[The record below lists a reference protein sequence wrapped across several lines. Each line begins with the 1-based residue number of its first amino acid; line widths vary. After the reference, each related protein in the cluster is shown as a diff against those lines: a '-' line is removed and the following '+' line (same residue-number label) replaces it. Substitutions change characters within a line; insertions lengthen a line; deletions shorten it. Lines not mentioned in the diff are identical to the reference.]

1 MPKGKIVTAIDVGT
15 TKICTIIADAYTQK
29 GIQVLG
35 VGIAPSEGLH
45 KGVVADIPRARA
57 SIRESIRKAEQMSG
71 KRIDSAY
78 VGVTGRHVSSLNNK
92 GVVAI
97 NRQDRKVHPEDL
109 RRALEV
115 AKAVNVPNDRKVLH
129 IIPREYM
136 LDNTT
141 KVANP
146 VGMHGFRL
154 DVETHLITAAI
165 DSVQN
170 LTKCIRGLGIDIE
183 DLVLEPLAS
192 AEAVL
197 EPDEREAGVVLADI
211 GGGTTDVAVF
221 KDGSIYHTSVIPV
234 AGYQVT
240 RDIAL
245 GLNLPFE
252 MAEAMK
258 KKYASLGDGGD
269 GTIDTGNMGGETNG
283 HAVSYQELNSIVLAR
298 MEELLRLIMLE
309 LPDTNYSRLVPSGLV
324 LTGGS
329 SNLPGLDAVAKN
341 ALRIPV
347 RIGFPSHVYGI
358 TDTIS
363 DPAHAT
369 GVGLLLWATK
379 KPVGEQSWHKL
390 QQAGPLSRFFGTV
403 RKLFV
408 G

>member
-1 MPKGKIVTAIDVGT
+1 MPKGRIVTAIDVGT
-15 TKICTIIADAYTQK
+15 TKVCTIIADAYTQK

-92 GVVAI
+92 GIVAI

-129 IIPREYM
+129 IIPREYI
-136 LDNTT
+136 LDNQT

-183 DLVLEPLAS
+183 DLVLEPPLPSSCSRRRGKKSTRCLAWSSEPMITSRNPS
-192 AEAVL
+192 AC
-197 EPDEREAGVVLADI
+197 
-211 GGGTTDVAVF
+211 
-221 KDGSIYHTSVIPV
+221 
-234 AGYQVT
+234 
-240 RDIAL
+240 
-245 GLNLPFE
+245 
-252 MAEAMK
+252 
-258 KKYASLGDGGD
+258 
-269 GTIDTGNMGGETNG
+269 GNC
-283 HAVSYQELNSIVLAR
+283 
-298 MEELLRLIMLE
+298 
-309 LPDTNYSRLVPSGLV
+309 
-324 LTGGS
+324 
-329 SNLPGLDAVAKN
+329 LPG
-341 ALRIPV
+341 
-347 RIGFPSHVYGI
+347 
-358 TDTIS
+358 
-363 DPAHAT
+363 
-369 GVGLLLWATK
+369 
-379 KPVGEQSWHKL
+379 
-390 QQAGPLSRFFGTV
+390 
-403 RKLFV
+403 
-408 G
+408 